1 MRRTPTSSEVLITD
15 VGFGVFQILPV
26 LVLCYYAPKGSTLIF
41 EQPEIHLHPSVQA
54 GLADVFIDVIKTSRI
69 NCIS

>member
-1 MRRTPTSSEVLITD
+1 S
-15 VGFGVFQILPV
+15 QILPV

-54 GLADVFIDVIKTSRI
+54 GLADVFIDVIKNRNMQIIYCPAIFTPDVTI
-69 NCIS
+69 ALFLV